1 MRWFLL
7 TVLYTALAIGANAA
21 GAGSVNPEDLR
32 EGTMKKLTF
41 LADPREVPDVGL
53 TDMDAMERRLADWH
67 GKIVVLNFWA
77 VWCAPCRKELPTL
90 DALNRAAGGVDL
102 AVVTVAVGRNP
113 PAAITKLFEEEQVA
127 DLPVLLD
134 PAQALAGQMG
144 VFGLPVSV
152 ILDRDGREI
161 ARMTGEADWNS
172 ESARSI
178 ISTLVSAE

>member
-21 GAGSVNPEDLR
+21 GAGNANPEDLR
-32 EGTMKKLTF
+32 EGAMKKLLF
-41 LADPREVPDVGL
+41 LSDPGPVPDVGL
-53 TDMDAMERRLADWH
+53 TDMDGAERRLADWH

-90 DALNRAAGGVDL
+90 EALNRAAGGEDM

-113 PAAITKLFEEEQVA
+113 PAAITKFLEEGQVA

-134 PAQALAGQMG
+134 PAQSLAGQMG

-152 ILDRDGREI
+152 ILDREGREI

-178 ISTLVSAE
+178 VAALVAAE